1 LPNCFSIPQ
10 FRTSAILQL
19 QEAMPD
25 KKEPEFTV
33 TDRRRF
39 TSEGETTPEIAPEPQ
54 PEARPAEPPQA
65 AAPVAPPPEPPKQ
78 EERNV
83 PPPPSAADRQ
93 AQHDAFKETSK
104 QLDAQIQ
111 SELGG
116 RRVQDFEMNFERFI
130 ASLYMS
136 ALMQLGLMHEQG
148 GQAGVDLLGARQTI
162 DTLGMLAD
170 KTKGNLTMMEDNLMQ
185 NVLYELRMAY
195 VEVTNAIAR
204 GPQTPGAPPPGGLNI
219 K

>member
-1 LPNCFSIPQ
+1 
-10 FRTSAILQL
+10 
-19 QEAMPD
+19 MPD
-25 KKEPEFTV
+25 KKQDEFTV

-39 TSEGETTPEIAPEPQ
+39 TSEGEEAPDKPQEQPPEKQA
-54 PEARPAEPPQA
+54 AEPPKA
-65 AAPVAPPPEPPKQ
+65 ATPEPAQQPPQ
-78 EERNV
+78 EEERNV

-93 AQHDAFKETSK
+93 AQHDAFKESSK
-104 QLDAQIQ
+104 KLDAQIQ

-116 RRVQDFEMNFERFI
+116 RRPQDFEISFERFI

-136 ALMQLGLMHEQG
+136 ALMQLGLVHEEGAQP
-148 GQAGVDLLGARQTI
+148 AVDLLAARQTV
-162 DTLGMLAD
+162 DTIGMLAN
-170 KTKGNLTMMEDNLMQ
+170 KTKGNLTMTEDNLMQ

-204 GPQTPGAPPPGGLNI
+204 GPQTPGAPPPPSGLHI

>member
-1 LPNCFSIPQ
+1 
-10 FRTSAILQL
+10 
-19 QEAMPD
+19 MPD
-25 KKEPEFTV
+25 KKEPEFIV

-39 TSEGETTPEIAPEPQ
+39 TSEGETSPETPPEQ
-54 PEARPAEPPQA
+54 APEARPAEPPKA
-65 AAPVAPPPEPPKQ
+65 VAPVALEPPPPEPPMQ
-78 EERNV
+78 DERNV

-104 QLDAQIQ
+104 NLDAQIQ

-170 KTKGNLTMMEDNLMQ
+170 KSKGNLTMTEDNLMQ

>member
-1 LPNCFSIPQ
+1 
-10 FRTSAILQL
+10 
-19 QEAMPD
+19 MPD

-39 TSEGETTPEIAPEPQ
+39 TSEGETAPEPPPEQ
-54 PEARPAEPPQA
+54 EPEARPAAPPKA
-65 AAPVAPPPEPPKQ
+65 MAPVAPEPPPEPPKQ

-104 QLDAQIQ
+104 KLDAQIQ

-116 RRVQDFEMNFERFI
+116 RQVQDFEMNFERFI

-204 GPQTPGAPPPGGLNI
+204 GPQTPGAPPPPGGLNF

>member
-1 LPNCFSIPQ
+1 MANH
-10 FRTSAILQL
+10 
-19 QEAMPD
+19 

-39 TSEGETTPEIAPEPQ
+39 TAEGEIASEKPREQ
-54 PEARPAEPPQA
+54 ESRPAEPPKPSA
-65 AAPVAPPPEPPKQ
+65 PEPAAKQ
-78 EERNV
+78 PEQAV
-83 PPPPSAADRQ
+83 PPPPSAAERQ
-93 AQHDAFKETSK
+93 AQHDAFKASSQK
-104 QLDAQIQ
+104 LDAQLQ

-116 RRVQDFEMNFERFI
+116 RRVQDFEMSFERFI

-148 GQAGVDLLGARQTI
+148 GQPAVDLLGARQTI
-162 DTLGMLAD
+162 DTLGILAD
-170 KTKGNLTMMEDNLMQ
+170 KTKGNLTPAEDNLMQ

-204 GPQTPGAPPPGGLNI
+204 GPQKPGAPPPGGINL

>member
-1 LPNCFSIPQ
+1 
-10 FRTSAILQL
+10 
-19 QEAMPD
+19 MPE
-25 KKEPEFTV
+25 KRESEFTV

-39 TSEGETTPEIAPEPQ
+39 TSEGETAPEPPLEPA
-54 PEARPAEPPQA
+54 PETRPAEPPQA
-65 AAPVAPPPEPPKQ
+65 VAPVAPEPPPPKPPKQ
-78 EERNV
+78 EERQDEGNV

-104 QLDAQIQ
+104 KLDAQIQ

-136 ALMQLGLMHEQG
+136 ALMQLGLMQEQG

-170 KTKGNLTMMEDNLMQ
+170 KTRGNLTMTEDNLMQ

-204 GPQTPGAPPPGGLNI
+204 GPQTPGAPPPPGGLNI